1 MKATFTI
8 FLSLMALHLHAQ
20 DVIVKKDDSTILA
33 KVLEVTETNIKY
45 KKHSN
50 QTGPTY
56 TISIE
61 NVRAIN
67 YQNGEKEDYSSTNTN
82 TATSTVNANNGLS
95 PQYIKKPAD
104 NRNAELLAF
113 YNRTYQP
120 SAKVKQKSKIAKK
133 MRLLY
138 MASSHHPLCQM
149 KTLK

>member
-67 YQNGEKEDYSSTNTN
+67 YQNGEKEDFSGTN
-82 TATSTVNANNGLS
+82 TATSATNTNNGLS
-95 PQYIKKPAD
+95 PRYVKKPAD
-104 NRNAELLAF
+104 SRNAELLAF

-133 MRLLY
+133 CGCY
-138 MASSHHPLCQM
+138 IWHQVIIHYV
-149 KTLK
+149 K